1 MYSDTRA
8 DSPSVSEPVE
18 VFRSL
23 NLGGVRGRVRAT
35 LSDTQL
41 CFESRTGQALD
52 MRLEAIQRVQHH
64 HTTLIPAWLGFVGL
78 LLCWLSW
85 RGLEGKL
92 QSLIGSAGI
101 VIAVSHFI
109 TRRQTLT
116 IDTSAGDCHSVF
128 GNDDSLIRLC
138 AMVNRMQDGLSL
150 EEARESIS
158 SLIRDSDY
166 PRHRNFEQILTAP
179 EVIELEPAPVLTS
192 FLDSMSFDE
201 QEPLDATIL
210 DEPIAMVADL
220 DLPIWADE
228 IVQEPEMEV
237 PASLLTRA
245 RGNLHTQRNNAIQNG
260 WQPQMQQPSP
270 QTIHRNQPVDHS
282 SYGMMQFNGA
292 IPAEHVPMH
301 ATPPPTQFLPSFFG
315 AEGAHVP
322 GTMVEEFQSPD
333 TPLIDPQLEEPTQS
347 LVAATRKEESQ
358 TGSENNIAEPV
369 EGPAERYPSISRLSV
384 KGNSKR
390 RILTGGRRG
399 TALRGSS
406 VVREL
411 VGPSLE
417 RVSERVSNI
426 SRSLLRRSRTTDA
439 LRIQA
444 DHARQATESIQNL
457 AQSRGGVVNDEK
469 VEEMLSHIRAEA
481 AIPSSFDEMMSTEEK
496 QQLEAEGVSALPR
509 LDS

>member
-8 DSPSVSEPVE
+8 ESPSVGEPVE

-52 MRLEAIQRVQHH
+52 MKLEAVQRVQHH

-92 QSLIGSAGI
+92 QSLTGAVGI
-101 VIAVSHFI
+101 VLAVSHFI

-150 EEARESIS
+150 EEARESLS

-166 PRHRNFEQILTAP
+166 PRHRNFEEILSVP
-179 EVIELEPAPVLTS
+179 EIIELEPAPVLTS

-201 QEPLDATIL
+201 QEPLDATII
-210 DEPIAMVADL
+210 DEPITMVADL
-220 DLPIWADE
+220 DLPTWADE
-228 IVQEPEMEV
+228 IIQEPEQEV
-237 PASLLTRA
+237 PASLLSRA
-245 RGNLHTQRNNAIQNG
+245 RDNLHTQRNNVIQNG
-260 WQPQMQQPSP
+260 WNPQMQQPHTHS
-270 QTIHRNQPVDHS
+270 IHRNQPVESS

-292 IPAEHVPMH
+292 IPSEHVPMQ
-301 ATPPPTQFLPSFFG
+301 AAPPPSQFLPSFFG
-315 AEGAHVP
+315 AEGAHIP
-322 GTMVEEFQSPD
+322 GAMVEEFQSPD
-333 TPLIDPQLEEPTQS
+333 TPLIDSQLEEPTQS
-347 LVAATRKEESQ
+347 LVASARKEESQ
-358 TGSENNIAEPV
+358 LASESENTEAA
-369 EGPAERYPSISRLSV
+369 EGPAERYPSMSRLSA
-384 KGNSKR
+384 KGNNRR
-390 RILTGGRRG
+390 RISTGGRRG
-399 TALRGSS
+399 TRLRGSS

-417 RVSERVSNI
+417 RVGNI

-444 DHARQATESIQNL
+444 DHARQAEVTAESIQNL
-457 AQSRGGVVNDEK
+457 AQSRGGVVNDGK
-469 VEEMLSHIRAEA
+469 VEEMLSHIRTEV
-481 AIPSSFDEMMSTEEK
+481 AIPSSFGEMMSTEEK

>member
-8 DSPSVSEPVE
+8 ESPSVGEPVE

-41 CFESRTGQALD
+41 SFESRTGQALD

-128 GNDDSLIRLC
+128 GNDTSLIRLC

-150 EEARESIS
+150 EEARDGLA

-166 PRHRNFEQILTAP
+166 PRHRNFEEILTAP

-201 QEPLDATIL
+201 EEPLDAAIL

-220 DLPIWADE
+220 DLPSWLDE
-228 IVQEPEMEV
+228 IGQEPEPEV
-237 PASLLTRA
+237 PQSLLSRA
-245 RGNLHTQRNNAIQNG
+245 RDNLHTQRNNVSQNG
-260 WQPQMQQPSP
+260 WHPQMQQPQP
-270 QTIHRNQPVDHS
+270 HTVHRNQPVDYS

-292 IPAEHVPMH
+292 IPAEHAPMH
-301 ATPPPTQFLPSFFG
+301 ATPPPAQFLPSFYG

-322 GTMVEEFQSPD
+322 GAMTEEFQSPD
-333 TPLIDPQLEEPTQS
+333 SPLIDSQLEEPTQS
-347 LVAATRKEESQ
+347 LVASARKEESHSA
-358 TGSENNIAEPV
+358 TEDASAETV
-369 EGPAERYPSISRLSV
+369 EGPAERYPSITRLSV
-384 KGNSKR
+384 KANNRR
-390 RILTGGRRG
+390 RISTGGRRG
-399 TALRGSS
+399 TRLRGSS

-417 RVSERVSNI
+417 RASNI
-426 SRSLLRRSRTTDA
+426 TRSFLRRSRTTDA
-439 LRIQA
+439 LRVQA
-444 DHARQATESIQNL
+444 DHARQAEVTESIQNL
-457 AQSRGGVVNDEK
+457 AQSRGGVVTDEK
-469 VEEMLSHIRAEA
+469 VEEMLSHIRPEV
-481 AIPSSFDEMMSTEEK
+481 AIPTSFGEMMSTEEK

>member
-8 DSPSVSEPVE
+8 ESPSVGEPVE

-41 CFESRTGQALD
+41 SFESRTGQALD

-128 GNDDSLIRLC
+128 GNDASLIRLC
-138 AMVNRMQDGLSL
+138 AMVNRMQEGLSL
-150 EEARESIS
+150 EEAREGLA

-166 PRHRNFEQILTAP
+166 PRHRNFEEILTAP
-179 EVIELEPAPVLTS
+179 EVIKLESAPVLTS

-201 QEPLDATIL
+201 EEPLDAAIL

-220 DLPIWADE
+220 NLPSWLDE
-228 IVQEPEMEV
+228 IGQEPEPEV
-237 PASLLTRA
+237 PPSLLSRA
-245 RGNLHTQRNNAIQNG
+245 RENLHTQRNNGLQNG
-260 WQPQMQQPSP
+260 WQPQMQQPQS
-270 QTIHRNQPVDHS
+270 QTIHRNQPVDYS

-292 IPAEHVPMH
+292 IPAEHAPMH
-301 ATPPPTQFLPSFFG
+301 ATPPPAQFLPSFYG
-315 AEGAHVP
+315 ADGAHVP
-322 GTMVEEFQSPD
+322 GAMTEEFQSPD
-333 TPLIDPQLEEPTQS
+333 TPLIDTQLEEPTQS
-347 LVAATRKEESQ
+347 LVASARKEERHLATEDDS
-358 TGSENNIAEPV
+358 GEEV
-369 EGPAERYPSISRLSV
+369 EGPAERYPSITRLSV
-384 KGNSKR
+384 KGNKR
-390 RILTGGRRG
+390 RRISTGGRRG
-399 TALRGSS
+399 TRLRGSS

-417 RVSERVSNI
+417 RVSNI
-426 SRSLLRRSRTTDA
+426 SRSFLRRSRTADA

-444 DHARQATESIQNL
+444 DHARQAEVTESIQNL
-457 AQSRGGVVNDEK
+457 AQSRGGVVNDEN
-469 VEEMLSHIRAEA
+469 VEEMLSHMRSEV
-481 AIPSSFDEMMSTEEK
+481 AIPTSFGEMMSTEEK